1 MKLATPPSPIS
12 GLLFIRFIRCVC
24 TEATPP
30 VVLDAKLF
38 SWHQLSQSISF
49 LSRHARSNTTS
60 RSENVQIPKHTKL
73 LIPKKSYRNPCEVA
87 RQHRAAGT
95 ALAGQTL
102 CCQIENSL
110 CSSLCVIISRISFFW
125 KNVCIFCHY
134 RTNEV
139 TIVAAARTLH
149 TRHHHTW
156 LPLLWLQ
163 MHAVLFGLKLP
174 EGKKKRIYIIYC
186 FIYNEYCGG
195 WDIG

>member
-1 MKLATPPSPIS
+1 MCVHRSCSPR
-12 GLLFIRFIRCVC
+12 L
-24 TEATPP
+24 
-30 VVLDAKLF
+30 VLDAKLF
-38 SWHQLSQSISF
+38 SWHQLSQSTSF

-87 RQHRAAGT
+87 RQHRAAVT
-95 ALAGQTL
+95 ALADQTL
-102 CCQIENSL
+102 CCQMEISL
-110 CSSLCVIISRISFFW
+110 CSSLCVIIFRNAFFW
-125 KNVCIFCHY
+125 KNVCIFCLH

-156 LPLLWLQ
+156 FPLLWLQ

-174 EGKKKRIYIIYC
+174 EGKKK
-186 FIYNEYCGG
+186 
-195 WDIG
+195 IGFTLFTV